1 MKKTVSPWPR
11 LAALGLAAAAVGS
24 YNVAAQD
31 RVAEEP
37 PPAALVYEEPPVL
50 RTADVLGESLMRGR
64 VHRLHPTALTDGYM
78 AHFIIES
85 DYGAFEC
92 VGVDETRQRIHE
104 AGAIARLAE
113 VSKSDVFA
121 DAVKQSIEQPIDAA
135 KEVIK
140 HPKEAVKQVPKTV
153 GHFFKRLGSAIG
165 QAADEIK
172 DRVEERG
179 TDEPPAPRE
188 SVRKKISDG
197 FKGGIG
203 FDKAKL
209 ECARQLG
216 VDPYTDNEELQ
227 ERLDKVAWVYFAG
240 GLPVNV
246 GVAAASGG
254 ASLAVAATGILGR
267 PEELFTL
274 TPDELAYRNRESLRV
289 LSVPEE
295 MQKRFMETADLSLSQ
310 KRAVLLALEGLAP
323 AENRASIVDLALRC
337 HTQDQARFLAR
348 ALELLAARQRSGES
362 RYTRLVVAGRVPAAL
377 EAGGA
382 LHVPALVDCVSWT
395 EEVADFARRGDLRSQ
410 RPVLLLSG
418 QITDRALLGFKENG
432 WTLVRPNER

>member
-1 MKKTVSPWPR
+1 MKKTISSWPR
-11 LAALGLAAAAVGS
+11 LAALVLAAAVTAPLTS
-24 YNVAAQD
+24 LAQD
-31 RVAEEP
+31 PVTELQ
-37 PPAALVYEEPPVL
+37 PAALAYEEPPVL
-50 RTADVLGESLMRGR
+50 RAADVLGESLMRGPAHR
-64 VHRLHPTALTDGYM
+64 VQSTALTDGYM
-78 AHFIIES
+78 AHFIIDS
-85 DYGAFEC
+85 DYGTFEC

-104 AGAIARLAE
+104 VGAIDHLAE

-121 DAVKQSIEQPIDAA
+121 EAVKKSIEQPIDAA
-135 KEVIK
+135 KQVIK

-179 TDEPPAPRE
+179 ADEPAPPRE

-246 GVAAASGG
+246 GLAAASGG

-274 TPDELAYRNRESLRV
+274 TPDELAYRNRESLRA
-289 LSVPEE
+289 LGLPEE
-295 MQKRFMETADLSLSQ
+295 TQKRFMETADLPLSH
-310 KRAVLLALEGLAP
+310 KRAILLALEDLAP
-323 AENRASIVDLALRC
+323 AENRAGIVDLALRC
-337 HTQDQARFLAR
+337 HTQDQVRFLAR
-348 ALELLAARQRSGES
+348 SLELLAARQRSGDA
-362 RYTRLVVAGRVPAAL
+362 RYTRLVVADRVPAAI
-377 EAGGA
+377 EASGA
-382 LHVPALVDCVSWT
+382 LHVPALVDCISWT
-395 EEVADFARRGDLRSQ
+395 EEAADFARRDDLRSQ

-432 WTLVRPNER
+432 WTLVRPSAR